1 MLIDYCE
8 LQKKLNNI
16 QEKKTPKTFL
26 AILDKTYNEVIIS
39 KYLAYF
45 LDERK
50 TSRTIIENIL
60 KQTSKNESVDFVEL
74 LESAS
79 FESVETEIPIS
90 QDDRLDIL
98 IKYSNFWIVIEN
110 KIYAFESKDEQTVN
124 YEIQIKNANTNK
136 LPVKFIYLKPEFNK
150 SKPSNPKFIE
160 FLYKDLVRLFQQL
173 NKDDLKDQENYI
185 YLQDFIKHIKEFL
198 MKGNNLFTDKKT
210 LEFYLDNKS
219 KIDYIIN
226 VYQEESHKIRKFIV
240 ENIVSEFPGFKVYD
254 TAAFIQIFKDN
265 WENYEHNGIH
275 FEILPNTNK
284 SFDELLGGKIGLKFT
299 LHNEKKTRDKYPN
312 IVHKSYMQAKEF
324 TFGSNDEVQKSV
336 NEILKQLHLMTDKYE
351 VDIDTEISQ
360 KLIQG

>member
-26 AILDKTYNEVIIS
+26 AVLDKTYNEVIIS

-74 LESAS
+74 LESAN
-79 FESVETEIPIS
+79 FESIETEIPIS
-90 QDDRLDIL
+90 RKDRLDIL

-124 YEIQIKNANTNK
+124 YEKQIKNANTNK

-150 SKPSNPKFIE
+150 SKPSNPKFRE
-160 FLYKDLVRLFQQL
+160 FLYKDLVELFQQL

-198 MKGNNLFTDKKT
+198 MKDNNLFTDKET
-210 LEFYLDNKS
+210 LEFYLENKS

-226 VYQEESHKIRKFIV
+226 VYQEESRKIRNFIV

-254 TAAFIQIFKDN
+254 TAAFIQIFKDH

-275 FEILPNTNK
+275 FEILPNK
-284 SFDELLGGKIGLKFT
+284 SFDELLGGKIELKFT
-299 LHNEKKTRDKYPN
+299 LHNEKKTKDKYPN

-324 TFGSNDEVQKSV
+324 TFGSYEEVQKSV
-336 NEILKQLHLMTDKYE
+336 NEILEQLHRMIDECE
-351 VDIDTEISQ
+351 VDIDTKISQ

>member
-1 MLIDYCE
+1 MIIDYGE
-8 LQKKLNNI
+8 LQNKLNNI

-26 AILDKTYNEVIIS
+26 AILDKAYNEVIIS

-60 KQTSKNESVDFVEL
+60 KQTSSKNESVDFVEL
-74 LESAS
+74 LESAN
-79 FESVETEIPIS
+79 FESIETEIPIS
-90 QDDRLDIL
+90 RKGRLDIL

-110 KIYAFESKDEQTVN
+110 KIYAFESKDNQTVN
-124 YEIQIKNANTNK
+124 YEKQIKNANTNK

-160 FLYKDLVRLFQQL
+160 FLYKDLVGLFQQL

-198 MKGNNLFTDKKT
+198 MKDNNLFTDKKT
-210 LEFYLDNKS
+210 LEFYLENKS
-219 KIDYIIN
+219 KIDYMIK
-226 VYQEESHKIRKFIV
+226 VYQEETHKIRKFIV

-254 TAAFIQIFKDN
+254 TAAFIQIFKDH

-275 FEILPNTNK
+275 FEILPNR
-284 SFDELLGGKIGLKFT
+284 SFDELLGGKIELKFT
-299 LHNEKKTRDKYPN
+299 LHNEKKTKDKYSN

-324 TFGSNDEVQKSV
+324 TFGSNEEVQKSV
-336 NEILKQLHLMTDKYE
+336 KEILKQLHLMIDECE
-351 VDIDTEISQ
+351 VDIDTKISQ
-360 KLIQG
+360 KLI